1 MSRFC
6 ISPGA
11 SHSVDAGG
19 TSLCYGDEFD
29 DGDGCKDDRAA
40 KYWDKSTQILGQVQR
55 DANLKSSDS
64 CNENANQSRFLKFS
78 RNFTFG
84 KDRTALWKGILC
96 VFVYFTC

>member
-1 MSRFC
+1 MKYAQVLHFK
-6 ISPGA
+6 G
-11 SHSVDAGG
+11 GG

-29 DGDGCKDDRAA
+29 DSDGCKDDRIA
-40 KYWDKSTQILGQVQR
+40 KYWGKSGQILGQVQR

-84 KDRTALWKGILC
+84 KKAGLHRIKGFQ